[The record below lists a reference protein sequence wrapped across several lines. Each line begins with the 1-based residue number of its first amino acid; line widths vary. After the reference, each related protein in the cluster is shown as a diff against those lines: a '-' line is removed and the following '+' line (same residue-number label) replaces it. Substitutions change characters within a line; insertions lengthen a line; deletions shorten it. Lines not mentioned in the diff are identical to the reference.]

1 MTKSKSSFWGSLIF
15 SVALLLSPR
24 ISGVL
29 QAQTASAAT
38 TDSSATTAKTQSGIF
53 DQYAEEL
60 KSLHSIKNVST
71 DSSAPF
77 FTMDYTADYQL
88 DKFMQQGAA
97 NTTQLI
103 SFVGSYITGFPN
115 IRRTLKLD
123 IPAFGCSTFSA
134 ATPDGQQLFGRNFD
148 ETTDTPAMLVRT
160 HPTNGYASIS
170 MVDLG
175 FLKYDNKNLPTNTL
189 NSLKTLAVPYT
200 PLDGMNEKGL
210 TMAVLQLDGAST
222 DQTDYTKNDITTTS
236 AIRMVLDKAD
246 SVDSAIALLSKY
258 NMHDPSM
265 GEFHY
270 QITDA
275 TGKSVVLEYVDNKM
289 SIVDTNHSTNFM
301 VSPSV
306 FGTGH
311 GQDRYQTLTEELT
324 KSNDTLTD
332 VQAMDLLHEVAQY
345 GKATTKSWTRWSMVY
360 NKTNGTVNAVIGRDY
375 DTQHTYS
382 VNN

>member
-1 MTKSKSSFWGSLIF
+1 
-15 SVALLLSPR
+15 
-24 ISGVL
+24 
-29 QAQTASAAT
+29 
-38 TDSSATTAKTQSGIF
+38 
-53 DQYAEEL
+53 
-60 KSLHSIKNVST
+60 
-71 DSSAPF
+71 
-77 FTMDYTADYQL
+77 MDYTADYKL

-115 IRRTLKLD
+115 IGRTLKLN

-148 ETTDTPAMLVRT
+148 ENSDSPAMLVRT

-175 FLKYDNKNLPTNTL
+175 FLKYTNQDLPTNKL

-210 TMAVLQLDGAST
+210 TMAVLQLDGSPT
-222 DQTDYTKNDITTTS
+222 NQTDSSKNDITTTS

-246 SVDSAIALLSKY
+246 SVDSALALLNQY

-270 QITDA
+270 QISDA
-275 TGKSVVLEYVDNKM
+275 SGKSVVVEYINNKM
-289 SIVDTNHSTNFM
+289 SVVDTNHATNFM

-311 GQDRYQTLTEELT
+311 GQDRYETLSNELT

-332 VQAMDLLHEVAQY
+332 VQAMNLLHEVAQY
-345 GKATTKSWTRWSMVY
+345 GKASTKSWTRWSMIY
-360 NKTNGTVNAVIGRDY
+360 NKSNGTVNAVIGRDY
-375 DTQHTYS
+375 DTQRTYS
-382 VNN
+382 IN

>member
-1 MTKSKSSFWGSLIF
+1 MKKNKSSFWGSLIF
-15 SVALLLSPR
+15 STALLLSPG
-24 ISGVL
+24 ISGIA
-29 QAQTASAAT
+29 QAETANAATASNAAT
-38 TDSSATTAKTQSGIF
+38 TANTQSGIF
-53 DQYAEEL
+53 SQYGEEIN
-60 KSLHSIKNVST
+60 SLNSIKNVSS
-71 DSSAPF
+71 DSNAPF
-77 FTMDYTADYQL
+77 FTMDYTADYKL

-115 IRRTLKLD
+115 IGRILKLN

-148 ETTDTPAMLVRT
+148 ENSDSPAMLVRT

-175 FLKYDNKNLPTNTL
+175 FLKYTNQDLPTNKL

-210 TMAVLQLDGAST
+210 TMAVLQLDGSPT
-222 DQTDYTKNDITTTS
+222 NQTDSSKNDITTTS

-246 SVDSAIALLSKY
+246 SVDSALALLNQY

-270 QITDA
+270 QISDA
-275 TGKSVVLEYVDNKM
+275 SGKSVVVEYINNKM
-289 SIVDTNHSTNFM
+289 SVVDTNHATNFM

-311 GQDRYQTLTEELT
+311 GQDRYETLSNELT

-332 VQAMDLLHEVAQY
+332 VQAMNLLHEVAQY
-345 GKATTKSWTRWSMVY
+345 GKASTKSWTRWSMIY
-360 NKTNGTVNAVIGRDY
+360 NKSNGTVNAVIGRDY
-375 DTQHTYS
+375 DTQRTYS
-382 VNN
+382 IN

>member
-1 MTKSKSSFWGSLIF
+1 MKKNKSSFWGSLIF
-15 SVALLLSPR
+15 STALLLSPG
-24 ISGVL
+24 ISGIA
-29 QAQTASAAT
+29 QAETANAAT
-38 TDSSATTAKTQSGIF
+38 TSNAATTANTQSGIF
-53 DQYAEEL
+53 SQYGEEIN
-60 KSLHSIKNVST
+60 SLNSIKNVSS
-71 DSSAPF
+71 DSNAPF
-77 FTMDYTADYQL
+77 FTMDYTADYKL

-115 IRRTLKLD
+115 IGRTLKLN

-148 ETTDTPAMLVRT
+148 ENSDSPAMLVRT

-175 FLKYDNKNLPTNTL
+175 FLKYTNQDLPTNKL

-210 TMAVLQLDGAST
+210 TMAVLQLDGSPT
-222 DQTDYTKNDITTTS
+222 NQTDSSKNDITTTS

-246 SVDSAIALLSKY
+246 SVDSALALLNQY

-270 QITDA
+270 QISDA
-275 TGKSVVLEYVDNKM
+275 SGKSVVVEYINNKM
-289 SIVDTNHSTNFM
+289 SVVDTNHATNFM

-311 GQDRYQTLTEELT
+311 GQDRYETLSNELT

-332 VQAMDLLHEVAQY
+332 VQAMNLLHEVAQY
-345 GKATTKSWTRWSMVY
+345 GKASTKSWTRWSMIY
-360 NKTNGTVNAVIGRDY
+360 NKSNGTVNAVIGRDY
-375 DTQHTYS
+375 DTQRTYS
-382 VNN
+382 IN